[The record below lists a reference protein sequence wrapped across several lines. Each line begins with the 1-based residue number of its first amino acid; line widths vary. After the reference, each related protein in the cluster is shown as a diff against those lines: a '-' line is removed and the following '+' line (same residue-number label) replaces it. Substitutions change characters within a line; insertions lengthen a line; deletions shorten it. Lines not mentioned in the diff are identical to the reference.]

1 MLELAHCCDGAV
13 NGYRFDRFE
22 VDVRTGEL
30 RRDGTRLQLQDKP
43 FQLLIALLER
53 PGQLLT
59 HEELQRRLWPAD
71 TFVDFALGLKVAV
84 KKLRNALG
92 DHADAPR
99 YVENLPR
106 RGYRFIM
113 AVEQINHTV
122 ICLTA
127 GGNDAQAQELP
138 QPTASNSERHAGVGE
153 AQGHSTATPA
163 RSRQWRVIAVAAAV
177 VLIAALTTVVV
188 ERLHPT
194 QPASAQP
201 VSLAVLPFTVID
213 NAGQSE
219 YLGLG
224 MADALIVR
232 LGRLKRFAVRPT
244 SAVRGFSA
252 SKPDVVAAGRRLGVE
267 NILDGHIQR
276 SADRARVTVQ
286 LVRVADGFALWTEQ
300 FDEKFTDILGF
311 QDSIAVRVVSALCQP
326 LSEDQIHSMARQSTV
341 NADAYEAFLKGRFFW
356 NKRTEDGC
364 TRAIEHFQRA
374 IQLDPNFGAAYAGL
388 ADAYALLGSMADKTI
403 PHSQA
408 MSAAHR
414 DFTCQNS
421 IEPKH

>member
-1 MLELAHCCDGAV
+1 LLELAHCCDGAV

-127 GGNDAQAQELP
+127 
-138 QPTASNSERHAGVGE
+138 
-153 AQGHSTATPA
+153 
-163 RSRQWRVIAVAAAV
+163 
-177 VLIAALTTVVV
+177 
-188 ERLHPT
+188 
-194 QPASAQP
+194 
-201 VSLAVLPFTVID
+201 
-213 NAGQSE
+213 
-219 YLGLG
+219 
-224 MADALIVR
+224 
-232 LGRLKRFAVRPT
+232 
-244 SAVRGFSA
+244 
-252 SKPDVVAAGRRLGVE
+252 
-267 NILDGHIQR
+267 
-276 SADRARVTVQ
+276 
-286 LVRVADGFALWTEQ
+286 
-300 FDEKFTDILGF
+300 
-311 QDSIAVRVVSALCQP
+311 
-326 LSEDQIHSMARQSTV
+326 
-341 NADAYEAFLKGRFFW
+341 
-356 NKRTEDGC
+356 
-364 TRAIEHFQRA
+364 
-374 IQLDPNFGAAYAGL
+374 
-388 ADAYALLGSMADKTI
+388 
-403 PHSQA
+403 
-408 MSAAHR
+408 
-414 DFTCQNS
+414 
-421 IEPKH
+421 